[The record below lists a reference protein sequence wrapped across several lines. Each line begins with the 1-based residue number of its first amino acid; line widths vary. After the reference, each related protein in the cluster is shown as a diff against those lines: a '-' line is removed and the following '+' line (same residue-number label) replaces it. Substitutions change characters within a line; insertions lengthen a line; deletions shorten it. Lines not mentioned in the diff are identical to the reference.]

1 MSAVALVSLFSVSKE
16 SVLAEP
22 ETVKLYVSDESLSPT
37 LTTAY
42 KILLGSEITL
52 NSIAEEAE
60 RLVSNEL
67 PS

>member
-1 MSAVALVSLFSVSKE
+1 MSAVARVPLFSVSKE
-16 SVLAEP
+16 AVLAEP
-22 ETVKLYVSDESLSPT
+22 ETVKLYVSDESLSLT

-52 NSIAEEAE
+52 NSISEAAE